1 MIFKPPS
8 VLIQPDL
15 TGSRDNINDAL
26 YDHLNTKNLEVVNKS
41 KQVRHTNQNA
51 GQNKIE
57 NAIDEKKIFDD
68 KIRKF
73 DADTETQNTKNEITT
88 NLKTENNIHESS
100 NSILVERKKRT
111 GIFQNFRSKKVMSEI
126 NFENSKNENRS
137 EEVNEKS
144 RIKNSSTVIDKCSKI
159 DQALFGE
166 DNNEK
171 DNDGDDNCE
180 VKNKIVEIFLI
191 HRYVS

>member
-1 MIFKPPS
+1 M
-8 VLIQPDL
+8 
-15 TGSRDNINDAL
+15 
-26 YDHLNTKNLEVVNKS
+26 NKS
-41 KQVRHTNQNA
+41 KQVRHRNQNA
-51 GQNKIE
+51 DQNKIE
-57 NAIDEKKIFDD
+57 NAIGEKRILDN